1 MSIFESH
8 EQTQR
13 RIEQEHMSRL
23 VLFCRDCQQM
33 QLYTADSLTWHCAEC
48 GGGDLRAGEK
58 RPSRRSGGRLMAGA
72 DSRSDAAQN
81 DQKQEQ
87 SQ

>member
-48 GGGDLRAGEK
+48 GGGDLNTEQVKNDLQGA
-58 RPSRRSGGRLMAGA
+58 LGA
-72 DSRSDAAQN
+72 D
-81 DQKQEQ
+81 
-87 SQ
+87 